1 MYQALY
7 RKDRPR
13 TFDEV
18 VGQEH
23 ITKTLRN
30 QIATGRQSHAYLF
43 VGTRGTGKTTC
54 ARLLARAVNCENPH
68 DGSPCNVCDTCRA
81 IENGSAT
88 DIMEIDAASNNG
100 VDSVRALRD
109 EAVFTPAVTAKR
121 VYIIDEVHMLSNS
134 AFNALLKILE
144 EPPEHL
150 LFILATTELHKV
162 PATIVSRCQRFS
174 FRRLPREV
182 VAARLLDVATREGI
196 TLTEDAAETL
206 ARLGDGSMRD
216 SLSLLDQCAA
226 GATTAVDN
234 ERVRALIGLPSRD
247 AALALAAAVAE
258 RDAGRAFALFDETYR
273 NGTGAAALFDEL
285 SVLTR
290 DALLLNLVSGSTK
303 LLSGAADTA
312 ALQALAKSF
321 GTARLLAFADLLSRA
336 QKSFSDGSADRTAAE
351 LTLISALSVE
361 DAAALPTAGIVRIE
375 PAAPAPKPV
384 APPVQKPAAAPSD
397 DMPYSDADAPPWDYR
412 DEPPVR
418 KPAAEAAPPAPKPA
432 APPIQKPAAVPAPKP
447 APKLPGD
454 NAAPWALHLD
464 DEGGAGD
471 EPAPSA
477 LDNLARF
484 NDIVTYE

>member
-7 RKDRPR
+7 RRDRPR

-30 QIATGRQSHAYLF
+30 QIASGRQSHAYLF

-54 ARLLARAVNCENPH
+54 ARLLARAVNCEHPH
-68 DGSPCNVCDTCRA
+68 DGNPCNTCEPCRA

-109 EAVFTPAVTAKR
+109 EAIFSPAVTRRR

-162 PATIVSRCQRFS
+162 PATIVSRCQRYS

-182 VAARLLDVATREGI
+182 VASRLLAVAAREGI
-196 TLTEDAAETL
+196 SLTEDAAETL

-216 SLSLLDQCAA
+216 SLSLLDQCSA

-234 ERVRALIGLPSRD
+234 ERVRLLIGLPSRD
-247 AALALAAAVAE
+247 AALALATAVAE
-258 RDAGRAFALFDETYR
+258 CDAERALSLFDETYR

-290 DALLLNLVSGSTK
+290 DALLLNLIPSGGAK
-303 LLSGAADTA
+303 LLSGAADTR
-312 ALQALAKSF
+312 ALKSLADTF
-321 GTARLLAFADLLSRA
+321 GTTRLLAFADLLSRA

-351 LTLISALSVE
+351 LALISALSDNTETVPAQPATARLVPPPPSASFPPTE
-361 DAAALPTAGIVRIE
+361 TAA
-375 PAAPAPKPV
+375 PAAPTTARHTNE
-384 APPVQKPAAAPSD
+384 
-397 DMPYSDADAPPWDYR
+397 DAPPWDDR
-412 DEPPVR
+412 D
-418 KPAAEAAPPAPKPA
+418 APPPARAEMSASVPTPVPQEHREPATPKPT
-432 APPIQKPAAVPAPKP
+432 PKP
-447 APKLPGD
+447 KPSAA
-454 NAAPWALHLD
+454 NTAPWALHLD
-464 DEGGAGD
+464 DGD
-471 EPAPSA
+471 ADDTPDATTPST

-484 NDIVTYE
+484 NDIVTFE